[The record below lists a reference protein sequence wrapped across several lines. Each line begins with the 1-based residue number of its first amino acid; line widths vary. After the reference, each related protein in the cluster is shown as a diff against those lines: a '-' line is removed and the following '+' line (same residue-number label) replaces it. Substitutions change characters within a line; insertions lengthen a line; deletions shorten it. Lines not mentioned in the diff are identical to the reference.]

1 MAGFMSCH
9 CNVRMEIMRKA
20 YIAGNWKMNMTPS
33 KGAAFACEL
42 AKAAKEAGAD
52 VKIMVAPPFVTIPAV
67 VEALKGSDIIVAAQN
82 MNDHKSG
89 AYTGEVAPEM
99 LKDLGVSTVI
109 LGHSERRSYYGE
121 SDEFI
126 NRKVLLAI
134 EEGMD
139 VVLCVGETLE
149 EREAGKLEEV
159 LSTQLSGDLKDVSAE
174 AMSHITIAYE
184 PVWAIGTGKTATPE
198 DADSAHAFIRSF
210 VAKLYSSDIAENLI
224 IQYGGSVNASNVK
237 ALMAKE
243 NIDGALVG
251 GASLSVEKF
260 LPIITYNK

>member
-1 MAGFMSCH
+1 
-9 CNVRMEIMRKA
+9 MRKP

-33 KGAAFACEL
+33 KGAQFAKDL
-42 AKAAKEAGAD
+42 AEAAAKAGAD
-52 VKIMVAPPFVTIPAV
+52 VKIMIAPPFVTIPAV
-67 VEALKGSDIIVAAQN
+67 AEAVKGTGIIVAAQN
-82 MNDHKSG
+82 MNDHTSG
-89 AYTGEVAPEM
+89 AYTGEVAPDM
-99 LKDLGVSTVI
+99 LKDLGVNTVI
-109 LGHSERRSYYGE
+109 LGHSERRTYYKE

-126 NRKVLLAI
+126 NKKVLLAI
-134 EEGMD
+134 QEGMD

-149 EREAGKLEEV
+149 EREAGKLEQV
-159 LSTQLSGDLKDVSAE
+159 LSTQLEEDLKDVSA
-174 AMSHITIAYE
+174 ADMKHITVAYE

-198 DADSAHAFIRSF
+198 DADSAHAFIRGKI
-210 VAKLYSSDIAENLI
+210 AEMYSSDIAENLI

-260 LPIITYNK
+260 LPILTFNK

>member
-1 MAGFMSCH
+1 
-9 CNVRMEIMRKA
+9 MRKP

-33 KGAAFACEL
+33 KGAQFAKDL
-42 AKAAKEAGAD
+42 AEAAAKAGAD
-52 VKIMVAPPFVTIPAV
+52 VKIMIAPPFVTIPAV
-67 VEALKGSDIIVAAQN
+67 AEAVKGTGIIVAAQN
-82 MNDHKSG
+82 MNDHTSG
-89 AYTGEVAPEM
+89 AYTGEVAPDM
-99 LKDLGVSTVI
+99 LKDLGVNTVI
-109 LGHSERRSYYGE
+109 LGHSERRTYYKE

-126 NRKVLLAI
+126 NKKVLLAI
-134 EEGMD
+134 QEGMD

-149 EREAGKLEEV
+149 EREAGKLEQV
-159 LSTQLSGDLKDVSAE
+159 LSTQLEGDLKDVSA
-174 AMSHITIAYE
+174 ADMKHITVAYE

-198 DADSAHAFIRSF
+198 DADSAHAFIRGKI
-210 VAKLYSSDIAENLI
+210 AEMYSSDIAENLI

-260 LPIITYNK
+260 LPILTFNK

>member
-1 MAGFMSCH
+1 
-9 CNVRMEIMRKA
+9 MRKP

-33 KGAAFACEL
+33 QGAAFAADL

-67 VEALKGSDIIVAAQN
+67 LEAVKGSEIIVAAQN
-82 MNDHKSG
+82 MNDHESG
-89 AYTGEVAPEM
+89 AYTGEVAPAM
-99 LKDLGVSTVI
+99 LKDLGVNTVI
-109 LGHSERRSYYGE
+109 LGHSERRTYYKE

-126 NRKVLLAI
+126 NAKVLLAI
-134 EEGMD
+134 KNEMD

-159 LSTQLSGDLKDVSAE
+159 LSTQLEKGLKDVKAE
-174 AMSHITIAYE
+174 DMARITIAYE
-184 PVWAIGTGKTATPE
+184 PVWAIGTGRTATPE
-198 DADSAHAFIRSF
+198 DADAAHAFIRAF
-210 VAKLYSSDIAENLI
+210 VEKLYSPDIAENLI

-260 LPIITYNK
+260 LPIITFNK